1 MTGTVAAAFA
11 ILTVLEYDRARTDGE
26 ANRSRLEAVLNDA
39 LTGARED
46 FDGFLRKLSD
56 GLGVPQP
63 GESSFQY
70 PDRVRSWYSAA
81 AHRDLIARVLL
92 ATPAPGTLLE
102 LAPEPG
108 PLFEPDREVSRLPE
122 IGDAQGAVP
131 VVWIARDGSESVVR
145 VAPSGGPGG
154 SPRYL
159 LIELKPGVLKDRIL
173 PEIIRGR
180 FSEKLAS
187 EFRASVIRADNGTL
201 RGAAHYDGRIVLFRT
216 PGAAGFDFWEIA
228 ATHRAGSLEA
238 AERSVRRW
246 WLSIYLLISLA
257 LAAGVT
263 PILLSAVRTQRILRL
278 QMEFVASVSHELRTP
293 LSVIGSAADNLAEGV
308 VRSDRGVREYGAL
321 IRSECRRLSGL
332 VEQTLRFAAG
342 KADYRSR
349 NIQFIQVS
357 GIVDRTLAEAAAV
370 IGASGFTVEKQIGP
384 DLPLIRVDPI
394 VLSECLGNLVSNA
407 LKYGGEKRWFAIRAA
422 AVETGRGSG
431 VRITVQDHGPGIA
444 AEELPHIFEPF
455 YRGRAAQATAI
466 RGTGLGLSLAQEAA
480 HSMGA
485 RITVES
491 ASGEGTAFTIHI
503 PAAYMNSTTVP
514 VEAMVEF

>member
-11 ILTVLEYDRARTDGE
+11 ILTILEYDRARTIGE
-26 ANRSRLEAVLNDA
+26 ASRSRLEAVLNTA
-39 LTGARED
+39 LTGARDD
-46 FDGFLRKLSD
+46 FDGSLRRLSD
-56 GLGVPQP
+56 GLPAP
-63 GESSFQY
+63 RDGESPAQY
-70 PDRVRSWYSAA
+70 AGRAASWYSAA
-81 AHRDLIARVLL
+81 AYRDLIARLLL
-92 ATPAPGTLLE
+92 ATPSSSTLLE
-102 LAPEPG
+102 LAPAPG
-108 PLFEPDREVSRLPE
+108 RPVESALDMARLPE
-122 IGDAQGAVP
+122 IGTASGGVP
-131 VVWIARDGSESVVR
+131 VVWIARDGTNRLVR
-145 VAPSGGPGG
+145 ITSSASPGGPA
-154 SPRYL
+154 RYL
-159 LIELKPGVLKDRIL
+159 LIELKPGVLEGRIV
-173 PEIIRGR
+173 PAIIRER
-180 FSEKLAS
+180 FGEDSAS
-187 EFRASVIRADNGTL
+187 EFRATLIRTDRGMLRSGT
-201 RGAAHYDGRIVLFRT
+201 HYDGRIVLFRT
-216 PGAAGFDFWEIA
+216 PSATGFNFREIA
-228 ATHRAGSLEA
+228 ATHRAGSLDA
-238 AERSVRRW
+238 AERVVRRR
-246 WLSIYLLISLA
+246 WLAIYLAISLA

-263 PILLSAVRTQRILRL
+263 PILLSTLRIRRILRL

-349 NIQFIQVS
+349 NMQFIQVS

-370 IGASGFTVEKQIGP
+370 IGASGFTVEKQIDP
-384 DLPLIRVDPI
+384 DLPMIRVDPT

-431 VRITVQDHGPGIA
+431 VRITVQDHGLGIA

-455 YRGRAAQATAI
+455 YRGHAAQATAI

-480 HSMGA
+480 RSMGA

-491 ASGEGTAFTIHI
+491 APGEGTAFTIHI